1 MANELES
8 KVSTDQPMREA
19 EQSLV
24 SKVNALI
31 DAYNSLLYFLDNY
44 ETLYNYVM
52 GFDFT
57 ALQNDIQALKTDMQA
72 VKNKIGL

>member
-1 MANELES
+1 MANKLEN

-31 DAYNSLLYFLDNY
+31 DAYPSLLNFIDNF
-44 ETLYNYVM
+44 ETLYHYVM
-52 GFDFT
+52 GFDF
-57 ALQNDIQALKTDMQA
+57 AGMQNDIQALKTDMQA

>member
-1 MANELES
+1 MADELEN

-31 DAYNSLLYFLDNY
+31 DAYHSLSYFMNEFD
-44 ETLYNYVM
+44 TFYNYVT
-52 GFDFT
+52 GFDFAT
-57 ALQNDIQALKTDMQA
+57 MENDIETLKTDMQA

>member
-1 MANELES
+1 MAHELKS

-31 DAYNSLLYFLDNY
+31 DAYWNLQDF
-44 ETLYNYVM
+44 YNYVM
-52 GFDFT
+52 
-57 ALQNDIQALKTDMQA
+57 ALQNDIQTLKTDMQA

>member
-1 MANELES
+1 MANELEN

-31 DAYNSLLYFLDNY
+31 DAYWSHNY
-44 ETLYNYVM
+44 LINQLSIKIETL
-52 GFDFT
+52 
-57 ALQNDIQALKTDMQA
+57 QNDMQA
-72 VKNKIGL
+72 VKSKIGL

>member
-1 MANELES
+1 MSDELEN

-24 SKVNALI
+24 AKVNALI
-31 DAYNSLLYFLDNY
+31 DAYWSHNY
-44 ETLYNYVM
+44 LINQMSAKIE
-52 GFDFT
+52 
-57 ALQNDIQALKTDMQA
+57 ALQSDMQA